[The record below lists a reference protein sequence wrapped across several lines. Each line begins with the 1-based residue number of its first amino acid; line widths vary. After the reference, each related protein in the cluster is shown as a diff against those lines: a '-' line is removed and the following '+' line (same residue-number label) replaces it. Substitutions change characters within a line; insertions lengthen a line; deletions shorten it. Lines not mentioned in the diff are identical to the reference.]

1 MKRITAFFMALIL
14 IAFASSCDLDSK
26 NTESD
31 TIKVYFSNAMSDGT
45 YIINN
50 MNELIFMGLIDDYNE
65 TYKNDKSLKK
75 IEVVEFENEEA
86 MRSKLST
93 ELMAGTGPDIIFSS
107 ASLPYEKLIS
117 MGVLADI
124 DEILKFTDIDTDN
137 YNKIVFDSGC
147 VKGKRY
153 FLPLFYSVDT
163 ISALNSKLEKYKI
176 SKDST
181 FTYNNLNVVCKK
193 YLQKSDIPFYLEYAD
208 RKELICDIVSEYV
221 DFDNESYDFDN
232 NMLKSALNTAYE
244 LMNTGLTDVEDA
256 TEYSLFSKYC
266 GDLGF
271 LGTCAYF
278 ASALKSD
285 DEVVIFNDIS
295 ENATDIKA
303 TVQLGV
309 AVNNTSTQKKDIAYF
324 LDYLLS
330 QEVQNDFCGANIKE
344 YNEAY
349 IMGSYLPVNN
359 LSLNDLLKTGVSL
372 TYCDNTVNIKNDDIE
387 PYVSYITKINKC
399 DMGIYNYYKEEIIGD
414 LVSDFLD
421 GSINTNKFIEQLTA
435 KTKLYLDE

>member
-14 IAFASSCDLDSK
+14 IVFASSCDLDNK

-50 MNELIFMGLIDDYNE
+50 MNELFFMDLIDNYNE
-65 TYKNDKSLKK
+65 TYKNDDGFKK

-163 ISALNSKLEKYKI
+163 ISALNSKLENYKI

-181 FTYNNLNVVCKK
+181 FTYDNLNVVCNQ

-221 DFDNESYDFDN
+221 DFDNKSCDFDN

-244 LMNTGLTDVEDA
+244 LMNAGLTDVEETAED
-256 TEYSLFSKYC
+256 SLFSKYC

-271 LGTCAYF
+271 LGACAYF
-278 ASALKSD
+278 ASALKSE

-295 ENATDIKA
+295 ENAADIKA

-309 AVNNTSTQKKDIAYF
+309 AVNNASTQKKDIAYF

-330 QEVQNDFCGANIKE
+330 QKVQNDFCGANIKE

-414 LVSDFLD
+414 PVSDFLD

-435 KTKLYLDE
+435 KTKLYLEE